1 MAVQRVTR
9 WVGGPSAMAVI
20 IAAGL
25 VIGAASPAQAAK
37 PRPDLQVEIS
47 APRNIIP
54 AVSGWTYVSA
64 TVSNIGRAPASNA
77 RLTITL
83 PSQLRIGG
91 WTTTEEWPCTLE
103 WPSVL
108 TCEHVGDF
116 AAGATS
122 YPVSFSASTYEAVAG
137 QAAEVTAEATTSSR
151 ERDLSNNTA
160 SAAIAFVGKGV
171 INGNIWNDLNANGVR
186 EAGEPSVSVAQ
197 LSFRSVDDEDQYGAS
212 YPDEAFY
219 FEVPA
224 KKYYAE
230 AQVLRSQWQFTTPDV
245 GDDTTDSDVTPI
257 SDDGFYRTARSA
269 EFVVAADGTVTIDL
283 GVVAVQP

>member
-9 WVGGPSAMAVI
+9 SVGLSAMALIV
-20 IAAGL
+20 AAGL
-25 VIGAASPAQAAK
+25 VIGAAPAAQAAK
-37 PRPDLQVEIS
+37 PRPDLQVELS
-47 APRNIIP
+47 APRNILP
-54 AVSGWTYVSA
+54 AVFGWTYVSA
-64 TVSNIGRAPASNA
+64 TVSNIGGAPASNA

-83 PSQLRIGG
+83 PSQLRISSL
-91 WTTTEEWPCTLE
+91 TSTEEWPCTLQ

-122 YPVSFSASTYEAVAG
+122 FPVSFSADTYEAVPD
-137 QAAEVTAEATTSSR
+137 QTAEVTAEATTSSR

-186 EAGEPSVSVAQ
+186 EAGEPSVSVTQ
-197 LSFRSVDDEDQYGAS
+197 LVFRSVDDEDQYGSS
-212 YPDEAFY
+212 YPDAAFY

-230 AQVLRSQWQFTTPDV
+230 AQVLRSQWRFTTPDA
-245 GDDTTDSDVTPI
+245 GDDTTDSDVTQV

-269 EFVVAADGTVTIDL
+269 EFVVAADGTVTIDVGL
-283 GVVAVQP
+283 VAVQP